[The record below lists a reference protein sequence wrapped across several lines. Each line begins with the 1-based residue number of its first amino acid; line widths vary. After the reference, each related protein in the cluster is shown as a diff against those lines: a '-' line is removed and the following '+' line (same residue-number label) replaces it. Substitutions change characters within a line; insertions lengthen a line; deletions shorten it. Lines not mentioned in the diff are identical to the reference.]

1 MPRIADPLTRLQSMS
16 GRGPFKVYRCA
27 TCDTDADMTAAD
39 LDAHLRDV
47 HGLDDDVPGTALVV
61 VASDGAEYAATVT
74 RWTFAHVEAE
84 EYRQVKRRP
93 GSLWDV
99 DAIDLALD
107 YAGYYDP
114 SGVAV

>member
-1 MPRIADPLTRLQSMS
+1 
-16 GRGPFKVYRCA
+16 
-27 TCDTDADMTAAD
+27 MTAGD

-61 VASDGAEYAATVT
+61 VASDGAEHAATVT

-93 GSLWDV
+93 GSPWDADV
-99 DAIDLALD
+99 MDMEGD
-107 YAGYYDP
+107 
-114 SGVAV
+114 V